1 MIYLTLTALSILCVI
16 MFCTIFFLLVKV
28 RENVVLVEAYQSE
41 SENYMQ
47 KYDSLCS
54 QLQSNGFEIR
64 TNYRT
69 ACFIQ
74 LIKSEVDQC

>member
-1 MIYLTLTALSILCVI
+1 MIYLTLTALSILCIIMFLVI
-16 MFCTIFFLLVKV
+16 MFLIVQV
-28 RENVVLVEAYQSE
+28 RQNVVLIEAYQKQAE
-41 SENYMQ
+41 DYMQ
-47 KYDSLCS
+47 KYDHLCS

-74 LIKSEVDQC
+74 LIKSEVE

>member
-1 MIYLTLTALSILCVI
+1 MIYLTLTALSILCIIMFLVI
-16 MFCTIFFLLVKV
+16 MFLIVQV
-28 RENVVLVEAYQSE
+28 RQNVVLVEAYQKQAE
-41 SENYMQ
+41 DYMQ

-64 TNYRT
+64 SNYRT

-74 LIKSEVDQC
+74 LIKSEVE